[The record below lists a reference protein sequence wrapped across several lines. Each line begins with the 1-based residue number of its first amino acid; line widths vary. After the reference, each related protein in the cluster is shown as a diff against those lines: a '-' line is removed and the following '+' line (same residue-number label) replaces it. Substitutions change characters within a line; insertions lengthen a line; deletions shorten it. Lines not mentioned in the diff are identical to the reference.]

1 MTFQIK
7 FLFVQIN
14 YHEKQ
19 NHNNAMSGL
28 KKASNKGGKQ
38 QSIHGFLFK
47 SNATSRT
54 NEPSKPLPAGK
65 PQFVPPKV
73 ATSKPVATVKPVSHQ
88 DQSPMSSSSIID
100 LTSTS
105 PVISR
110 KNSRFVFIFDS
121 LMMQKIYFF
130 QFSVGRSLSH

>member
-7 FLFVQIN
+7 LLFIKIN

-19 NHNNAMSGL
+19 NRNSAMSGL

-38 QSIHGFLFK
+38 QSIQSFLFK

-54 NEPSKPLPAGK
+54 NEPSKPLSAGK
-65 PQFVPPKV
+65 PPFVPPKV
-73 ATSKPVATVKPVSHQ
+73 ATPKPVATVKPVPHQ

-110 KNSRFVFIFDS
+110 KNSRFVFIFDDS
-121 LMMQKIYFF
+121 EKYLFLIFNF
-130 QFSVGRSLSH
+130 Q

>member
-1 MTFQIK
+1 
-7 FLFVQIN
+7 
-14 YHEKQ
+14 
-19 NHNNAMSGL
+19 MSGL

-47 SNATSRT
+47 SSATST
-54 NEPSKPLPAGK
+54 NGPSSKPLSSGK
-65 PQFVPPKV
+65 PPFVPPKV
-73 ATSKPVATVKPVSHQ
+73 ATPKPVATVKPVPHQ

-110 KNSRFVFIFDS
+110 KNSRFVFIFDALKPS
-121 LMMQKIYFF
+121 
-130 QFSVGRSLSH
+130 